1 MPARLEEHVKVLTLG
16 PTGAGPVVLFAAGA
30 GGDPERHRPLL
41 DHLATHGCWIIAP
54 YFERLIAREAS
65 AAELLARP
73 LGLVQA
79 LSEQAPSNVPVMVV
93 GHSIGGW

>member
-1 MPARLEEHVKVLTLG
+1 MLDF
-16 PTGAGPVVLFAAGA
+16 TGTHAPY
-30 GGDPERHRPLL
+30 RPLL

-54 YFERLIAREAS
+54 HFERLISREAL

-79 LSEQAPSNVPVMVV
+79 LGEHAPSNVPVMVV
-93 GHSIGGW
+93 GHSIGG